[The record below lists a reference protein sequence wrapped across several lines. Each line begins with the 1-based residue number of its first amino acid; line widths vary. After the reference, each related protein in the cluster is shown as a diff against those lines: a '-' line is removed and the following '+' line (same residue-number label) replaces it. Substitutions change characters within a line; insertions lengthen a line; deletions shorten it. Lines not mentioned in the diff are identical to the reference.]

1 MHDPLSD
8 EERDYIDD
16 QAYGHNKNAGRIV
29 VTGVQKARGCDG
41 DVADQGER
49 NDAHDP
55 LLGYLSGNVGFDFLP
70 GFVFGLD
77 RAYRIAD
84 DGHEVAAGPLRGLED
99 FRKVAHVVDMGAAPK
114 VQEQAF
120 DGDVQAG
127 LQDNVAEFRDN
138 EKNFLDYYDDI
149 EICEQSAKAHYKSA
163 MQIRNRAMVDRS
175 DLVICCIQHKNGGAY
190 KTVQYAKKHN
200 KDIINVV

>member
-114 VQEQAF
+114 VQKQAF

-138 EKNFLDYYDDI
+138 EGIRLVDLPELIQGLFPGVLDGI
-149 EICEQSAKAHYKSA
+149 TGLERS
-163 MQIRNRAMVDRS
+163 VDQ
-175 DLVICCIQHKNGGAY
+175 LHACGKLPEHFQPPLL
-190 KTVQYAKKHN
+190 Q
-200 KDIINVV
+200 